1 MGRTLEDNIAEMVP
15 EGKEDDAILEV
26 KQALVQQILHHS
38 KDEIHEV
45 ISWVDANTSD
55 SDIRSFL
62 LNHNISI
69 RDVIFVL
76 ANLA

>member
-62 LNHNISI
+62 LKHNISI
-69 RDVIFVL
+69 RYLIFVL